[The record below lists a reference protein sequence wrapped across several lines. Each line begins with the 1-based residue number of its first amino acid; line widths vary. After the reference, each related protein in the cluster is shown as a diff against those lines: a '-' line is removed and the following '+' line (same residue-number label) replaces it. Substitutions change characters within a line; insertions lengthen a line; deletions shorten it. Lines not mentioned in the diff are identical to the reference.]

1 MQKVASGLVVI
12 QDACR
17 TRPADPTS
25 GPPNPAPLMALGSEA
40 ASKDLLTKVDNM
52 QAQVPYRI

>member
-17 TRPADPTS
+17 TRPADLTS
-25 GPPNPAPLMALGSEA
+25 GHPDPDPLMALGSEA

-52 QAQVPYRI
+52 QAQV